1 MLEVSTALQGATR
14 PPSGQAATRM
24 ARVLVLGGGGPLGSV
39 LLEQLLGQGRFAEV
53 GVLVQ
58 AGRPMRA
65 ALRGLHPLAHAQIG
79 DFGARTAVIVYD
91 RERRAHGRE
100 AGLLRPQPQALV
112 SDAAGLHA
120 AGVRHLVIARPHSA
134 VGLPQAL
141 LAGLAN
147 LAEGEVAALGFSH
160 LVFGRMAEDG
170 AGDAR
175 SGAVWPQRLAH
186 WMLSQLRWL
195 QPSHQAAVRAQTVAA
210 ALAWVAAQLPEA
222 APGSRVLGPP
232 WWWVCAQAGE
242 PGAVLRAWLAGEPP
256 PQPKPR
262 SLRQAMG
269 AGASGEA
276 PSRSVNPAGHNQ
288 A

>member
-1 MLEVSTALQGATR
+1 MLEVSTALQGAAR
-14 PPSGQAATRM
+14 PPSGRAATDP
-24 ARVLVLGGGGPLGSV
+24 AKVLVLGGGGPLGSV
-39 LLEQLLGQGRFAEV
+39 LLEQLLGQGRFAAV
-53 GVLVQ
+53 GVLVRP
-58 AGRPMRA
+58 GWPMRA
-65 ALRGLHPLAHAQIG
+65 ALRGLHALEHAQIG
-79 DFGARTAVIVYD
+79 DFGASTAVIVYD

-100 AGLLRPQPQALV
+100 AGLLRPQPQSLV

-160 LVFGRMAEDG
+160 LVLGRMADG
-170 AGDAR
+170 GSGEVT

-195 QPSHQAAVRAQTVAA
+195 QPSREAAVRAQTVAC
-210 ALAWVAAQLPEA
+210 ALAWVAAHLPEA

-232 WWWVCAQAGE
+232 WWWACAQAGE
-242 PGAVLRAWLAGEPP
+242 PGAVMRAWLAGEPP
-256 PQPKPR
+256 PQPRLR

-269 AGASGEA
+269 ASASGEA
-276 PSRSVNPAGHNQ
+276 PSQSVNSARHNQ